1 MTTVNEAITILEQLN
16 PRSKWGRAVRD
27 DAMDMLGNLSDGD
40 MELPSDRHELRQ
52 LLLDGA
58 SDWTQYSYYGCA
70 LVYNVDIAEHYFTPS
85 QLRRYMAPRHD
96 ASMAFNGESL
106 LDMQARALRM
116 AEHLIGKN
124 L

>member
-1 MTTVNEAITILEQLN
+1 MTTVNKAIATLEQLN

-27 DAMDMLGNLSDGD
+27 DAVDMLGNLGNGD
-40 MELPSDRHELRQ
+40 MELPSDRHELRE

-58 SDWTQYSYYGCA
+58 ADWTQYSYDGCA

-85 QLRRYMAPRHD
+85 QLRRYMARRHD
-96 ASMAFNGESL
+96 ESMAFNGETL

-116 AEHLIGKN
+116 SEHLIGKN